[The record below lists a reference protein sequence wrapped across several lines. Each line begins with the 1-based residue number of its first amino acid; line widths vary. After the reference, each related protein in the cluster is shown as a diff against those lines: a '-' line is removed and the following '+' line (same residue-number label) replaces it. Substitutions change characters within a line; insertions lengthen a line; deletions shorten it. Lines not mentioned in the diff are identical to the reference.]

1 MTAANPAAP
10 CPCEKNVGGH
20 SAYLH
25 RVYRAL
31 EAENAALK
39 DDLQE
44 SEEACEHYASDWNGA
59 CTENDALKAEL
70 AMEKTQAEQFM
81 HDAFNQKVRAENVE
95 AQVEQQTS
103 LLESC
108 RKALVK
114 VKARVAVYEKHFGV
128 LKEAPR

>member
-1 MTAANPAAP
+1 MTRRMEAEIRRLRMEIIGLTKIPDGKIAI
-10 CPCEKNVGGH
+10 
-20 SAYLH
+20 
-25 RVYRAL
+25 L